1 MTLVSQNCFFCS
13 LDLHGAYF
21 SVYMAPAAQNF
32 LKFVWKGQLYKFT
45 AFPNGLASCPRLFTK
60 LLKPVMAHLHKL
72 GFISTIFIDDTL
84 LIASSELECARNVK
98 ASLQLFERLGFA
110 VHPVKSVLT
119 PSHSLTYLG
128 FILNSVS
135 MNITLIDE
143 KKVKIQRFVSQL
155 LKEGF
160 LCKR

>member
-1 MTLVSQNCFFCS
+1 
-13 LDLHGAYF
+13 
-21 SVYMAPAAQNF
+21 
-32 LKFVWKGQLYKFT
+32 
-45 AFPNGLASCPRLFTK
+45 
-60 LLKPVMAHLHKL
+60 MAHLHKL